1 MIGASQVAAQ
11 QLSLQIQDGKVTL
24 DAVNVP
30 ARQILAEW
38 ARVGGTKV
46 VGAEKIVGPPLTL
59 KLVGTPERRAL
70 DIVLG
75 NVAGFMA
82 AERQASAAPGASAYD
97 RILIL
102 ASSTAPPAQA
112 SASRPGQGGQTVGT
126 QRRVPPRPPN
136 LPQPADDD
144 NEAKE
149 SEEQEAANQMP
160 QNPPVFS
167 FPGAGG
173 PAQNPPVFVPVNQGN
188 AGIFGAAPQTGTGVG
203 ASQPGMVTPPV
214 ITMQPN
220 PNGQPTIFNFVPNG
234 QGVPQPVPTTPGFSP
249 GSATPGVIQPP
260 PPPPTRP
267 PGQ

>member
-1 MIGASQVAAQ
+1 
-11 QLSLQIQDGKVTL
+11 
-24 DAVNVP
+24 
-30 ARQILAEW
+30 
-38 ARVGGTKV
+38 
-46 VGAEKIVGPPLTL
+46 
-59 KLVGTPERRAL
+59 
-70 DIVLG
+70 
-75 NVAGFMA
+75 
-82 AERQASAAPGASAYD
+82 
-97 RILIL
+97 
-102 ASSTAPPAQA
+102 
-112 SASRPGQGGQTVGT
+112 
-126 QRRVPPRPPN
+126 VPPRPPN
-136 LPQPADDD
+136 LPQPTDDD

-173 PAQNPPVFVPVNQGN
+173 AQNAPVFVPVNQGN
-188 AGIFGAAPQTGTGVG
+188 AGLFGAAPQSGTGVG
-203 ASQPGMVTPPV
+203 ASQPGMVTAPV

-234 QGVPQPVPTTPGFSP
+234 QGVPQPMPATPGFSP